1 MQVMATGETA
11 LGCLR
16 AWLSLWKKAIQ
27 NGIFFILYYAAH
39 IVLTVFKN
47 KSRCIPGS
55 GEI

>member
-1 MQVMATGETA
+1 MATGDAA

-16 AWLSLWKKAIQ
+16 ARLSLWKKAIQ
-27 NGIFFILYYAAH
+27 NGIFFILYYTVH
-39 IVLTVFKN
+39 IVLTVFNN